1 MSLDKSFEIQSGD
14 QEDDWKFVLQ
24 ANYFCCHLE
33 CKYTNTQRAYVQRWI
48 FSVAQNFAMKWCH
61 RFFKTLL
68 EYFDQANAHNKV
80 QNLFKLHEKCMTIK
94 ILCLSPKILGM
105 QF

>member
-1 MSLDKSFEIQSGD
+1 MRSKLNTNLWLVWHYHPERFISQTQGLLSIFGQKWGFADMISSNVQNYN
-14 QEDDWKFVLQ
+14 FVTR
-24 ANYFCCHLE
+24 N
-33 CKYTNTQRAYVQRWI
+33 
-48 FSVAQNFAMKWCH
+48 SPKW
-61 RFFKTLL
+61 
-68 EYFDQANAHNKV
+68 YIIGIFDQANAHNKV

>member
-1 MSLDKSFEIQSGD
+1 MYETITLQQEIP
-14 QEDDWKFVLQ
+14 
-24 ANYFCCHLE
+24 
-33 CKYTNTQRAYVQRWI
+33 
-48 FSVAQNFAMKWCH
+48 QND
-61 RFFKTLL
+61 TLL